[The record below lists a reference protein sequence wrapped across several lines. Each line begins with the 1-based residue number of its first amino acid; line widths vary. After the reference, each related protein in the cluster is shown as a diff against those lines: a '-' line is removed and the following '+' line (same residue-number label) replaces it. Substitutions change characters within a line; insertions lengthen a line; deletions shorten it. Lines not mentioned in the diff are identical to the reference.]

1 MGICHSKVVIARNY
15 IKDVSEFLC
24 VLLTEGQIRKFIE
37 DKTLGIDVM
46 QFKGNKIT
54 IYIYDNNKHLCFRE
68 YKNLNENLLQA
79 YWEVACKIA
88 KESTIKN

>member
-1 MGICHSKVVIARNY
+1 M
-15 IKDVSEFLC
+15 
-24 VLLTEGQIRKFIE
+24 TEGQIRKFIE